1 MKQFIIAEKPS
12 VASDIARVLG
22 ANKKTKH
29 YYEGKKSIVTWGYG
43 HLLTLKMPEDY
54 NNEWKNWEME
64 TLPMIPKHFM
74 TKPIAKTK
82 GQLAA
87 IKNRINQ
94 NDISD
99 VVIATDAGR
108 EGELV
113 ARWIIQY
120 TGYKGKV
127 SRLWISSQT
136 DKAIKDG
143 FAHLKP
149 AKHYDA
155 LYASAQARSEADWLI
170 GLNVSRAL
178 TIKYGDQLSA
188 GRVQTPTLA
197 FIRER
202 EKQIESFKPK
212 EEFIVN
218 VTAKHHTLTS
228 NKPLIFSTKEKADA
242 VAQSLTK
249 AQVEKTEEKIKT
261 TKAPLLFDL
270 TELQQEANKRYQ
282 FSAKKT
288 LNLTQS
294 LYERHKVVSYPRTD
308 SKYLPRDVEKTMKE
322 RLVAIAK
329 VFDVPSTITKE
340 AKVKQRH
347 IFNDTKVSDHY
358 GLIPTEVY
366 PQVEKLSNDEWK
378 IYRLICERFIHLFYP
393 SVKEKILKTTV
404 KANNQYFYLKQTEVI
419 DQGWKKEE
427 AQAPI
432 ITLHNG
438 DTLLLQTNV
447 TSQMTMPKKRM
458 TEAELLRQMER
469 HHLGTP
475 ATRAEIIEKLL
486 SIQYMERNHNELTV
500 TPKGRQLLTLVNPS
514 LVTPQLTEEWE
525 LHLQRIERGKEQKGQ
540 FIKQMKQE
548 AKRLV
553 GEIKQSD
560 TQYKDY
566 TLTQKKCPE
575 CGERL
580 REKNTKQGVYYV
592 CSNNECTYRRRRDP
606 KVSNHRCNQCHK
618 KMVIIEGKNGAYF
631 KCQTCSLT
639 EKIPD
644 KKEQKKKMTKH
655 EERRLMKKYS
665 EKEKMESPL
674 AAALKDLN
682 LS

>member
-12 VASDIARVLG
+12 VAKDLASVLG

-29 YYEGKKSIVTWGYG
+29 YYEGKTAIVTWGYG

-54 NNEWKNWEME
+54 HNEWKNWEMA
-64 TLPMIPKHFM
+64 TLPMLPKHFL
-74 TKPIAKTK
+74 TKPIAKTS
-82 GQLAA
+82 GQLKA
-87 IKNRINQ
+87 IKKRINQ
-94 NDISD
+94 NDIKE

-120 TGYKGKV
+120 TGYKGSV
-127 SRLWISSQT
+127 RRLWISSQT
-136 DKAIKDG
+136 DKAIKEG
-143 FAHLKP
+143 FKHLKP
-149 AKHYDA
+149 AKDYDA
-155 LYASAQARSEADWLI
+155 LYASAQARSEADWVI

-197 FIRER
+197 FVRAR

-212 EEFIVN
+212 EQFVLSMEVKN
-218 VTAKHHTLTS
+218 LPVKSQA
-228 NKPLIFSTKEKADA
+228 PLIFSTREEAEKRQGQLSTA
-242 VAQSLTK
+242 V
-249 AQVEKTEEKIKT
+249 VEKTT
-261 TKAPLLFDL
+261 TKEKSQRAPLLFDL
-270 TELQQEANKRYQ
+270 TELQQEANQRYQ

-308 SKYLPRDVEKTMKE
+308 SNYLPRDVEKTMKE
-322 RLVAIAK
+322 RLLAISK
-329 VFDVPSTITKE
+329 VFNVDSRVTKE
-340 AKVKQRH
+340 AKVKQRF
-347 IFNDTKVSDHY
+347 IFNDQKVSDHY
-358 GLIPTEVY
+358 GLIPTETY
-366 PQVEKLSNDEWK
+366 PQVEKFTNDEWK
-378 IYRLICERFIHLFYP
+378 IYQLICERFLNLFYP
-393 SVKEKILKTTV
+393 SYKEKVWTTTLKV
-404 KANNQYFYLKQTEVI
+404 KQTTLSIKQKEVVEP
-419 DQGWKKEE
+419 GWKKEE
-427 AQAPI
+427 KKAAVI
-432 ITLHNG
+432 SFKEGETL
-438 DTLLLQTNV
+438 TLNTAIK
-447 TSQMTMPKKRM
+447 SQMTTPKKRL
-458 TEAELLRQMER
+458 TEAELLKQMER

-486 SIQYMERNHNELTV
+486 NIQYMERHNNELVV

-514 LVTPQLTEEWE
+514 LVTPELTEKWE
-525 LHLQRIERGKEQKGQ
+525 LHLQRIEQGKEKKGQ
-540 FIKQMKQE
+540 FIAQMKKE
-548 AKRLV
+548 ATRLV
-553 GEIKQSD
+553 KEIKQSE
-560 TQYKDY
+560 TKYKDY

-592 CSNNECTYRRRRDP
+592 CSNNECGYRRRRDP
-606 KVSNHRCNQCHK
+606 KVSNHRCSQCHK
-618 KMVIIEGKNGAYF
+618 KMVIIDGKNGAYF
-631 KCQTCSLT
+631 KCQTCSIT

-665 EKEKMESPL
+665 EKEKLESPL

-682 LS
+682 L